1 VPCQLA
7 HYELFKNGQTNK
19 CNIMAK
25 KAITFGEV
33 MMRLSPPGYSKFSQ
47 ATSFELVYGGGEANV
62 AISLAYL
69 GMKAAHVT
77 RFPDNAI
84 GKAATQFLRKHWLST
99 EHVFYGGDMMGK
111 YFLEKGAVHRPSEII
126 YEREGSSFS
135 LIEPSMIDWE
145 NVLKDADWFHWTG
158 ITAAISEGAAMCCLD
173 AIKTANKMKIP
184 VSGDINSRSNMWKYG
199 KSMQEVMP
207 ELVQNC
213 DIVIT
218 STRGIQEMFGLGKSG
233 DKFRNSAKE
242 LMKAF
247 PRIEK
252 VVGKTR
258 KSISASHNQ
267 IQGKL
272 WNGQEYIKTELLD
285 ITPVID
291 RVGTGDA
298 FASGL
303 IYGLLHY
310 DDDMQALKFAA
321 AACALKHTIPG
332 DVNMVSLE
340 NVLSL
345 MEGDTSGAIRR

>member
-1 VPCQLA
+1 
-7 HYELFKNGQTNK
+7 
-19 CNIMAK
+19 M
-25 KAITFGEV
+25 ITFGEV

-77 RFPDNAI
+77 RFPDNAL
-84 GKAATQFLRKHWLST
+84 GRAATQFLRQHWLST
-99 EHVFYGGDMMGK
+99 KHVFYGGDMMGK
-111 YFLEKGAVHRPSEII
+111 YFLEKGAVHRPSEVI
-126 YEREGSSFS
+126 YERAGSSFS
-135 LIEPSMIDWE
+135 LIEPSMVEWE
-145 NVLKDADWFHWTG
+145 QVLKDADWFHWTG
-158 ITAAISEGAAMCCLD
+158 ITPAISEGAAMCCLD
-173 AIKTANKMKIP
+173 AIRTANSMGIT
-184 VSGDINSRSNMWKYG
+184 VSGDINSRGNMWKYG

-218 STRGIQEMFGLGKSG
+218 TSRGIHEMFGLGEPAES
-233 DKFRNSAKE
+233 FRFSAKR
-242 LMKAF
+242 LMDTF
-247 PRIEK
+247 PRIKK
-252 VVGKTR
+252 VARKTR
-258 KSISASHNQ
+258 KSISASHHQ
-267 IQGKL
+267 IQGKM
-272 WNGQEYIKTELLD
+272 WNGHKYIKTEMLN
-285 ITPVID
+285 ITHIID

-310 DDDMQALKFAA
+310 DDDVQALNFAS
-321 AACALKHTIPG
+321 AACALKHTVPG

-345 MEGDTSGAIRR
+345 MDGDTSGSIRR